1 VSREDRYEVYS
12 LLRGFIDESY
22 DGGNPPKI
30 FELSCVVTS
39 DSGCVYFDLDWQA
52 LIETKNEELREQG
65 RKEIRRFHAADF
77 NSFRGDFDG
86 WTPDEQKEFSRR
98 VVKVFEDNP
107 VHIHGWNMPL
117 ELLVQ
122 ELPETRPNPLGFAY
136 IVLLT
141 HLMHQIGE
149 TTLSIYRDDVIGL
162 HHDRC
167 GYDAVLR
174 QHFNSLVAEGST
186 FEYRNRFAYLR
197 SEGWESCPWLQPAD
211 LIAYENFKEAMRPY
225 TNRERRASLAA
236 LIDLDAVSGRSK
248 GFTLDGI
255 RKMRSIVDE
264 LGDDAKRILLAAANI
279 VIRDEPQPLES

>member
-1 VSREDRYEVYS
+1 M
-12 LLRGFIDESY
+12 LRGFIDESY
-22 DGGNPPKI
+22 GGGNPPKV

-39 DSGCVYFDLDWQA
+39 DSGCVYFDSDWQA
-52 LIETKNEELREQG
+52 LIESKNEELRNQG

-77 NSFRGDFDG
+77 NSYRGDFEG
-86 WTPDEQKEFSRR
+86 WTPEEQKDFSRGMVR
-98 VVKVFEDNP
+98 VFENNP

-122 ELPETRPNPLGFAY
+122 EFPETRPNPIGFAY
-136 IVLLT
+136 VVLLT

-149 TTLSIYRDDVIGL
+149 TTLSIYQGDVIGL

-167 GYDAVLR
+167 DYDAVLL
-174 QHFNSLVAEGST
+174 QHFNSLVGKEST

-197 SEGWESCPWLQPAD
+197 SEAWESCPWLEPAD
-211 LIAYENFKEAMRPY
+211 LVAYENFKEAMRPY
-225 TNRERRASLAA
+225 TDRERRASLTA

-255 RKMRSIVDE
+255 RKMRSIVNE
-264 LGDDAKRILLAAANI
+264 LGDDAKRTLLAAANI